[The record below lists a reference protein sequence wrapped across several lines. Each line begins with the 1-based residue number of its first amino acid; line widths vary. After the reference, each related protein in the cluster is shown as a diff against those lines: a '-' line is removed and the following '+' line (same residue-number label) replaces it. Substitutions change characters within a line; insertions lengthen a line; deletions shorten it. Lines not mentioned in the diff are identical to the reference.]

1 MLNVARQLQ
10 EIILG
15 RILLVAK
22 PAHEKL
28 MVHSPLYSHGTKA
41 VAQRYLRYTRLKTFP
56 PTHGAYM
63 GVAPSVDSHACTSS
77 QGPKVALILVLSS

>member
-1 MLNVARQLQ
+1 MLSVARQLQ

-28 MVHSPLYSHGTKA
+28 MEHSPLYSRGIKA
-41 VAQRYLRYTRLKTFP
+41 IEQRYLWYTLFKHFSLP
-56 PTHGAYM
+56 PAHRAYI
-63 GVAPSVDSHACTSS
+63 GVAPSADWHACTSS
-77 QGPKVALILVLSS
+77 QGPEVVPFLVL